1 MADTQVSNMF
11 VPEVFNTY
19 VLNQMDKT
27 NRLVQSGI
35 LTQNDFIGSR
45 LREPGTTYTMPFI
58 NDLDDADPD
67 VWQDTTNIS
76 VSNLT
81 SGKQTGQKFYQGK
94 AFGYTDQSQL
104 ISGAP
109 INQTIINRFSNYW
122 LTQDSKMLIGVL
134 SGVFGVSKVQNSKL
148 FDATAKT
155 PTEANFSAKGFIA
168 ASSLMG
174 DKADQTFTAIAVN
187 SATYAQMKANG
198 LIDTIQQ
205 QNAATPFGTYNG
217 LTIYVDDQI
226 PVDLTDKSK
235 PTTTSYIF
243 GQGAVAYNQT
253 LYSSSQ
259 ERHEL
264 VNGGETII
272 VQKRIG
278 SIHVVGTSIKTPL
291 TNPSLK
297 DFAKSSSW
305 EVVDGIDPRTI
316 KVVGY
321 KSTLDPMFVPGADAS
336 AGGPK
341 G

>member
-1 MADTQVSNMF
+1 METNTANMF
-11 VPEVFNTY
+11 VPEVFNAY
-19 VLNQMDKT
+19 VLNQMTKT

-35 LTQNDFIGSR
+35 LTPDTTLAGQ
-45 LREPGTTYTMPFI
+45 LTQPGTTITVPFI
-58 NDLDDADPD
+58 NDLDDGDPD
-67 VWQDTTNIS
+67 VWQDTANIT

-81 SGKQTGQKFYQGK
+81 SGKQIAQKFYQAK

-109 INQTIINRFSNYW
+109 IYQTIVNRFSNYW
-122 LTQDSKMLIGVL
+122 LAQDSKMLLSTL
-134 SGVFGVSKVQNSKL
+134 SGIFGVSKIQNTKL

-155 PTEANFSAKGFIA
+155 PTEANFSAKGFIG
-168 ASSLMG
+168 ASALMG
-174 DKADQTFTAIAVN
+174 DIADQTLTAIAVN

-217 LTIYVDDQI
+217 LTIVVDDQI
-226 PVDLTDKSK
+226 PVDLSDKSK

-243 GQGAVAYNQT
+243 GRGSVAYSQT
-253 LYSSSQ
+253 LYASAQ
-259 ERHEL
+259 KREEL
-264 VNGGETII
+264 VNGGQTDV
-272 VQKRIG
+272 VQKRVG
-278 SIHVVGTSIKTPL
+278 TIHVIGTSIKSPVA
-291 TNPSLK
+291 NASLK
-297 DFAKSSSW
+297 DFAKSSNW

-321 KSTLDPMFVPGADAS
+321 KSTLDPAFVVGAETTS
-336 AGGPK
+336 GPK